1 MHGSCPF
8 HAFLIIP
15 RWSAVREPG
24 LLVFSRISACH
35 LRMRIFCFFFIMNSN
50 MAGFSSVFPSSFRH
64 CRCTS
69 TSCVKFCLNIDL
81 HYLLDIVA
89 IKEVVCKNVL
99 LCLSGCVPYYRL
111 ADRYGWPRSR
121 PIN

>member
-1 MHGSCPF
+1 
-8 HAFLIIP
+8 
-15 RWSAVREPG
+15 
-24 LLVFSRISACH
+24 
-35 LRMRIFCFFFIMNSN
+35 MNFN
-50 MAGFSSVFPSSFRH
+50 MAGFSSVFTSSFRH

-99 LCLSGCVPYYRL
+99 LCLSDCVPYYRL
-111 ADRYGWPRSR
+111 ADRHGWPISR